1 MLNPNEYKGDVY
13 WKISV
18 FATDALTFIKNT
30 IKEDKEKE
38 VMESWEIAE
47 PGRKI
52 KAEKSR
58 KKYFVNIK
66 YNNGEVLSK
75 EEEELLSDKL
85 NINRNEKI
93 ESNSNM
99 LVTNIPPKLNINNK
113 TDDKKATENN
123 INISYSNRDIFYRKL
138 PRIKNYRSL
147 FMKNFYVYSNQSR
160 IVRKNKNNIQENLPF
175 INQFCKSKEQR
186 ENELNDI
193 ENNYNEYYSEMKKNN
208 EKYEEIKG
216 TYSSIIQEM
225 NEKLVEVRT
234 RMSTVENEKTR
245 INLKRIIDKNNSNL
259 KKVNEISLY
268 YEEIKN
274 NGKELNDEMIF
285 GWYKTYKDYQKEELN
300 LKCKNILK
308 ESKKLLEEYILK
320 ELVERITKKDSKVKP
335 EVLKKYKEIINEG
348 IFDLQLTE
356 EVKSFFDNLK

>member
-1 MLNPNEYKGDVY
+1 MEN
-13 WKISV
+13 IR
-18 FATDALTFIKNT
+18 TDAMTFVKNT

-75 EEEELLSDKL
+75 EEEELLFGQANTIK
-85 NINRNEKI
+85 RNEKI

-99 LVTNIPPKLNINNK
+99 LVTNIPPRLSVSNNNK
-113 TDDKKATENN
+113 SEDKKAQENL
-123 INISYSNRDIFYRKL
+123 INISYSNRDIFFRKL
-138 PRIKNYRSL
+138 PKIKNYRSL
-147 FMKNFYVYSNQSR
+147 FMKNFYSYSNQNR
-160 IVRKNKNNIQENLPF
+160 VVKKMKNNNKGILPY

-208 EKYEEIKG
+208 EKEEEIKG

-225 NEKLVEVRT
+225 NEKLIELRT
-234 RMSTVENEKTR
+234 RMSTVENERTG
-245 INLKRIIDKNNSNL
+245 INLKKIIEKNNLMIKKIDEVSNF
-259 KKVNEISLY
+259 N
-268 YEEIKN
+268 EEIKN
-274 NGKELNDEMIF
+274 NKEVSDDLLFD
-285 GWYKTYKDYQKEELN
+285 WYKNYKMYQEEELN
-300 LKCKNILK
+300 SKCKNILK
-308 ESKKLLEEYILK
+308 ESKTALEEIFLK
-320 ELVERITKKDSKVKP
+320 EIERVSKKDSKVKP
-335 EVLKKYKEIINEG
+335 EIIKKYKDIINEG
-348 IFDLQLTE
+348 ILELKLNE
-356 EVKSFFDNLK
+356 EIKTFFESIK

>member
-1 MLNPNEYKGDVY
+1 
-13 WKISV
+13 
-18 FATDALTFIKNT
+18 
-30 IKEDKEKE
+30 
-38 VMESWEIAE
+38 
-47 PGRKI
+47 
-52 KAEKSR
+52 
-58 KKYFVNIK
+58 
-66 YNNGEVLSK
+66 
-75 EEEELLSDKL
+75 
-85 NINRNEKI
+85 
-93 ESNSNM
+93 
-99 LVTNIPPKLNINNK
+99 
-113 TDDKKATENN
+113 
-123 INISYSNRDIFYRKL
+123 
-138 PRIKNYRSL
+138 
-147 FMKNFYVYSNQSR
+147 
-160 IVRKNKNNIQENLPF
+160 
-175 INQFCKSKEQR
+175 
-186 ENELNDI
+186 
-193 ENNYNEYYSEMKKNN
+193 MKKNN